1 MSDGGVSG
9 IHAEPCKKL
18 EQEVASVTEEKL
30 EGLAV
35 QLGTPSFVFDTDILK
50 KRAGW
55 IKEMIHPA
63 KLCFAIKANPF
74 LVEALEPQADRY
86 EVCSPGEFHI
96 CVERKLPMEKI
107 VLSGVNKEYEDVRYA
122 MEQGVIHYTAESR
135 SQLELVSRCADE
147 LDRQVELL
155 LRVTSGNQFGMSEAD
170 VTECIRDRVKFPH
183 VTMVG
188 LQYFTGT
195 QKKIMKKIAGE
206 VEYIEDFARRLKE
219 EEQFVTKVLEFGPGL
234 GVPYF
239 TKDDFDEDER
249 LLTELMELFQEPR
262 PYDIVFEMG
271 RFLTASCGYYMTKIV
286 DQKKNDAVNVCIVD
300 GGINHVNY
308 YGQNMAMKTPILS
321 YFPQHSLE
329 EKDEEEW
336 TVYGSL
342 CTVSDILLKK
352 LPLTDARVGDY
363 LVFHNIGAYSV
374 TEGIY
379 LFLSRKM
386 PKIYLYSEDEGAV
399 KLRDGLETWMLNT
412 CR

>member
-1 MSDGGVSG
+1 MD
-9 IHAEPCKKL
+9 ERQL
-18 EQEVASVTEEKL
+18 EN
-30 EGLAV
+30 LAV
-35 QLGTPSFVFDTDILK
+35 SLKTPSFVFDTDILK
-50 KRAGW
+50 ARAAHVAE
-55 IKEMIHPA
+55 KVKPA

-74 LVEALEPQADRY
+74 LLQAMDTEVERY

-96 CVERKLPMEKI
+96 CVKNGVKMEKI

-122 MEQGVIHYTAESR
+122 MEQGVQHFTAES
-135 SQLELVSRCADE
+135 QQQFYLMNRCAEE
-147 LDRQVELL
+147 LDKQVQIL

-170 VTECIRDRVKFPH
+170 VTECIRDREKFPH

-219 EEQFVTKVLEFGPGL
+219 EERFVTQVLEFGPGL

-239 TKDDFDEDER
+239 TKDDFEEDER
-249 LLTELMELFQEPR
+249 LLTEFMELFQEPR

-386 PKIYLYSEDEGAV
+386 PKIYLYSEDGGAV

-412 CR
+412 CK

>member
-1 MSDGGVSG
+1 MLKVDYETADQQ
-9 IHAEPCKKL
+9 IR
-18 EQEVASVTEEKL
+18 
-30 EGLAV
+30 
-35 QLGTPSFVFDTDILK
+35 TPSYVFDTDVVNARIAMIK
-50 KRAGW
+50 KLLGERVS
-55 IKEMIHPA
+55 
-63 KLCFAIKANPF
+63 LCYAMKANAF
-74 LVEALEPQADRY
+74 IINAMQDHIDRY
-86 EVCSPGEFHI
+86 EVCSPGEFRI
-96 CVERKLPMEKI
+96 CERAGIPMEKI
-107 VLSGVNKEYEDVRYA
+107 VMSGVYKAEEDIHR
-122 MEQGVIHYTAESR
+122 VIKTYGTEIVYTAES
-135 SQLELVSRCADE
+135 Q
-147 LDRQVELL
+147 RQFEQIDAAAQEAGIEVRVL

-170 VTECIRDRVKFPH
+170 VTECIRDREKFPH

-206 VEYIEDFARRLKE
+206 VEYIEDFARRLE
-219 EEQFVTKVLEFGPGL
+219 EEVKFVMQVLEFGPGL

-239 TKDDFDEDER
+239 TKDDFEEDEP
-249 LLTELMELFQEPR
+249 LLTEFMELFQKPR

-321 YFPQHSLE
+321 YFPQHSQE

-412 CR
+412 WK

>member
-1 MSDGGVSG
+1 M
-9 IHAEPCKKL
+9 
-18 EQEVASVTEEKL
+18 TEEKL

-107 VLSGVNKEYEDVRYA
+107 VLSGVNKEYEDVHYA

-147 LDRQVELL
+147 LDCQVELL

-170 VTECIRDRVKFPH
+170 VTECIRNREKFPH

-206 VEYIEDFARRLKE
+206 VEYIEDFARKLEE
-219 EEQFVTKVLEFGPGL
+219 EEQFVTQVLEFGPGL

-239 TKDDFDEDER
+239 TKDDFEEDER
-249 LLTELMELFQEPR
+249 LLTEFMELFQEPR

-286 DQKKNDAVNVCIVD
+286 DQKKNDAVNVC
-300 GGINHVNY
+300 
-308 YGQNMAMKTPILS
+308 
-321 YFPQHSLE
+321 
-329 EKDEEEW
+329 KDEEEW